1 MDSDTA
7 SDTAGDT
14 ASAKHAKPDNRLA
27 RWVVMLIGI
36 LSVAS
41 ALAVSHLVAGLI
53 DPDASA
59 FVAVGNSVRDLSPPA
74 VTEFAISELGDLKGP
89 LLFGGLGATL
99 LVVAMIAGLVSRRH
113 AWPGMAFAAVIG
125 LVGLAAVLSQF
136 NVEPLGVLA
145 PIASL
150 VVGVGV
156 FGWLHRLA
164 SRRVESPAS
173 EAAESDAAEQ
183 TDRLPEGQT
192 DEKAQGVPSRRKFLI
207 TSAGV
212 AVGAGVL
219 GGGGQL
225 LAGRL
230 DVESSRANVGSLK
243 PTTPA
248 PAIPNG
254 VDFASIG
261 TPRFITS
268 NRDFYRVDTA
278 LLGVPQVRAE
288 DWILRIHGMVDESKT
303 FTFNDIRQRD
313 LVERT
318 ITMTCVSNEVGG
330 NYISTANFIGVPLR
344 DLLEE
349 AGVKSGSDQLFSTSV
364 DGWTAGTPVEA
375 VMDRNRGALLAI
387 GMNGEALPAEHGFPA
402 RMVVPGLYGF
412 VSATKWVADME
423 LTTFDAKQ
431 SYWLKRD
438 WAQKAPIKTQ
448 SRIDVPR
455 SFANV
460 PAGPV
465 TIAGISWAQHIGID
479 KVEVRVDG
487 GEWRPATLATEVNK
501 QTWRMWKVDLELGA
515 GGHTAEVR
523 ATDRNGR
530 TQTEERVAPIPD
542 GASGWHSRQFTVAG

>member
-1 MDSDTA
+1 MDN
-7 SDTAGDT
+7 
-14 ASAKHAKPDNRLA
+14 AKP
-27 RWVVMLIGI
+27 RWVVTLIGI
-36 LSVAS
+36 LSVAA
-41 ALAVSHLVAGLI
+41 ALAVSHLVAGLV

-89 LLFGGLGATL
+89 LLFGGLGAALL
-99 LVVAMIAGLVSRRH
+99 LVAVVAGLVSRRR

-136 NVEPLGVLA
+136 SVEPLGVLA

-150 VVGVGV
+150 AAGVGV
-156 FGWLHRLA
+156 FGWLHHRA
-164 SRRVESPAS
+164 RPT
-173 EAAESDAAEQ
+173 EQ
-183 TDRLPEGQT
+183 D
-192 DEKAQGVPSRRKFLI
+192 PSRRTFLR

-212 AVGAGVL
+212 AIGAGVL

-230 DVESSRANVGSLK
+230 DVESSRANVGALK
-243 PTTPA
+243 PGTPA
-248 PAIPNG
+248 PPIPRG
-254 VDFASIG
+254 ADFASIG

-278 LLGVPQVRAE
+278 LLGVPRVRAE
-288 DWILRIHGMVDESKT
+288 DWVLRIHGLVDEPRT
-303 FTFNDIRQRD
+303 FTFTDIRERD

-318 ITMTCVSNEVGG
+318 ITMTCVSNQVGG
-330 NYISTANFIGVPLR
+330 GYVSTANFIGVPLR
-344 DLLEE
+344 DLLDE

-375 VMDRNRGALLAI
+375 VMDRGRGALLAI
-387 GMNGEALPAEHGFPA
+387 GMNGEPLPAEHGFPA
-402 RMVVPGLYGF
+402 RLVVPGLYGF
-412 VSATKWVADME
+412 VSATKWVTDLE

-431 SYWLKRD
+431 SYWLKRG
-438 WAQKAPIKTQ
+438 WARKAPIKTQ
-448 SRIDVPR
+448 SRIDVPGG
-455 SFANV
+455 FATV
-460 PAGPV
+460 PRGAV

-487 GEWRPATLATEVNK
+487 GEWRPATLAAEVNK
-501 QTWRMWKVDLELGA
+501 QTWRMWRVDVELGP
-515 GGHTAEVR
+515 GTHTAEVR

-530 TQTEERVAPIPD
+530 TQTEERAEPIPD
-542 GASGWHSRQFTVAG
+542 GATGWHSSQFTVSA

>member
-7 SDTAGDT
+7 SDT
-14 ASAKHAKPDNRLA
+14 KHAKPDNRLA

-41 ALAVSHLVAGLI
+41 ALAVSHLVAGI
-53 DPDASA
+53 VDPDASA

-89 LLFGGLGATL
+89 LLFGGLGAAL
-99 LVVAMIAGLVSRRH
+99 LVVAMIAGLVSRRRP
-113 AWPGMAFAAVIG
+113 WPGMAFAAVIG

-136 NVEPLGVLA
+136 NVEPLGILA

-150 VVGVGV
+150 VAGVGV

-164 SRRVESPAS
+164 SRK
-173 EAAESDAAEQ
+173 AEPKEEETETA
-183 TDRLPEGQT
+183 G
-192 DEKAQGVPSRRKFLI
+192 PSRRKFLV

-230 DVESSRANVGSLK
+230 DVESSRANVGALK
-243 PTTPA
+243 PTTAA

-254 VDFASIG
+254 ADFASIG

-318 ITMTCVSNEVGG
+318 ITMTCVSNQVGG
-330 NYISTANFIGVPLR
+330 GYISTANFIGVPLR
-344 DLLEE
+344 DLLDE
-349 AGVKSGSDQLFSTSV
+349 AGVKEGSDQLFSTSV

-412 VSATKWVADME
+412 VSATKWVADLE

-448 SRIDVPR
+448 SRIDVPGG
-455 SFANV
+455 FANV
-460 PAGPV
+460 PAGVV

-501 QTWRMWKVDLELGA
+501 QTWRMWKVDVELG
-515 GGHTAEVR
+515 GGNHTAEVR

-530 TQTEERVAPIPD
+530 TQTEERAEPIPN
-542 GASGWHSRQFTVAG
+542 GASGWHSSQFTVSA